1 MKPRIDSAN
10 VPLEF
15 RRLQTVD
22 LPDWKDDAGHP
33 ELAGFLEAVAA
44 NTKGVVQPAS
54 KRRVRAKPMK
64 PVLTVLTIA
73 LLGLVSRVVRTYR
86 LVLTCRVY
94 QHSNHF
100 LCDGSFGIQRW
111 SR

>member
-22 LPDWKDDAGHP
+22 LSDWKDDAGHP

-54 KRRVRAKPMK
+54 KQRVRAKPMK
-64 PVLTVLTIA
+64 PVLTVLT
-73 LLGLVSRVVRTYR
+73 S
-86 LVLTCRVY
+86 
-94 QHSNHF
+94 
-100 LCDGSFGIQRW
+100 LCSAW
-111 SR
+111 